1 MSRNYIFSR
10 LAAKMACNKGDLLL
24 VPCGEL
30 VPRPTSAKK
39 NQLGENNVHEAHLPT
54 VPFIVS
60 LPPAKAQAKAKA
72 KSKGAGEGK
81 GSQPQSAEGDEE
93 KPCPRMEM
101 LMLSPAIS
109 KSFLPDKHP
118 ISPYWAVCRLS
129 RASHEASN
137 MDIFQE
143 PVNLEFP
150 KAAAGSPAGL
160 TSGAALPKLCVS
172 MIVLRN
178 TKKIAIGDGLTLPF
192 HSEKSKLVF

>member
-1 MSRNYIFSR
+1 M
-10 LAAKMACNKGDLLL
+10 L
-24 VPCGEL
+24 VPCADL
-30 VPRPTSAKK
+30 VQRPISPKK
-39 NQLGENNVHEAHLPT
+39 NQLGENNAHEAHLPT

-72 KSKGAGEGK
+72 KSKSKGAVEGK

-93 KPCPRMEM
+93 KPCPKMEM

-150 KAAAGSPAGL
+150 KAAAGSAGL

-178 TKKIAIGDGLTLPF
+178 TKKIAIGDVLTLPL